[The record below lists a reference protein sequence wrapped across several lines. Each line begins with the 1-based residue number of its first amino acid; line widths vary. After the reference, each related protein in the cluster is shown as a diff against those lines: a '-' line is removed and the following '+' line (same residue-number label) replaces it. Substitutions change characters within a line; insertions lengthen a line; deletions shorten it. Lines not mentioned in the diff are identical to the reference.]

1 MTMLHH
7 VLHFLFLAL
16 SGAAT
21 LIPLFVA
28 NNMRVKQI
36 EADIEA
42 LKAFLESLDNTAVK
56 GGK

>member
-1 MTMLHH
+1 MIILHH

-21 LIPLFVA
+21 LIPLFLR
-28 NNMRVKQI
+28 NNMKLKQI

-42 LKAFLESLDNTAVK
+42 LKAVVAKLDGQK
-56 GGK
+56 